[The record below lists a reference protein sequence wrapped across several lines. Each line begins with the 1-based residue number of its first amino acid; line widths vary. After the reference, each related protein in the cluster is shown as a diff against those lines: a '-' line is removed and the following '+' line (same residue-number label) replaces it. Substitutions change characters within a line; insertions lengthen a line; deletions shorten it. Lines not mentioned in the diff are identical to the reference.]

1 VVEARE
7 ERLLAE
13 ELERDAARWRADPDG
28 VPLWRRR
35 RLAFAEELRRRE
47 ALRVSEDAAAFL
59 RASRRAERWTR
70 IAIGGAVA
78 TAILS
83 LLGGAGAYVSAM
95 REALVT
101 KTEALEQEQRSRLA
115 AEEQRRR
122 LEEAQETINA
132 LIDEL
137 NREELNERK
146 RELLQQIQEVQ
157 ASVAKA
163 ATPGAATR
171 PASASR
177 PAAAVG
183 QARAPSPS
191 PPAPTAATSAAPAP
205 PEAPAGP
212 LAPVPTW

>member
-1 VVEARE
+1 
-7 ERLLAE
+7 
-13 ELERDAARWRADPDG
+13 
-28 VPLWRRR
+28 
-35 RLAFAEELRRRE
+35 
-47 ALRVSEDAAAFL
+47 
-59 RASRRAERWTR
+59 
-70 IAIGGAVA
+70 
-78 TAILS
+78 
-83 LLGGAGAYVSAM
+83 M

-177 PAAAVG
+177 PAAAAG